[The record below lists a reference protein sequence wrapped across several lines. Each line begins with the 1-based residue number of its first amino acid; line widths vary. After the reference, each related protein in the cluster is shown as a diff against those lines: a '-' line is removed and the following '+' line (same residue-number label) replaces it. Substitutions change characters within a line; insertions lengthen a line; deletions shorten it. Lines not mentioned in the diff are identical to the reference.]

1 MPRLGD
7 DQNMATAYPDRVS
20 TNLRGSWMRQLAM
33 TVVGTLLLY
42 NVVFKDYKNETKTG
56 MSNRGIAGDIETI
69 IPKTRAEKIK
79 EAKETKKTMA
89 EKNEALH
96 YEVGNLTNA
105 VVELQELMVE
115 TNGVTIQH
123 PVTLPEPEEGEGE
136 DGGGGDG
143 GGGGGGGENNAA
155 EGVRASQ
162 DGDEGEDGD
171 HPKVMLRGAETGQED
186 NYGGGTGDAADEV
199 KNTGGGGGAGD
210 RRLSSQ
216 LPETKSEARGRRPA
230 AGAGGSRSRQ
240 RLRRQQQH
248 RSRREESSHRPG
260 EGGPA
265 R

>member
-20 TNLRGSWMRQLAM
+20 TNLRGSWMKQLAM

-42 NVVFKDYKNETKTG
+42 NVVFKDYKNKTKEG

-79 EAKETKKTMA
+79 EAKENKKTMK

-96 YEVGNLTNA
+96 YQVGNLTNA
-105 VVELQELMVE
+105 VIELQEVLVE

-136 DGGGGDG
+136 DGGGG
-143 GGGGGGGENNAA
+143 GGGENNAV

-162 DGDEGEDGD
+162 DGDEGGDGD
-171 HPKVMLRGAETGQED
+171 HPKAMLRGAETGQED
-186 NYGGGTGDAADEV
+186 NYGGGTGDAADEA
-199 KNTGGGGGAGD
+199 KNGGGGDGGAGG
-210 RRLSSQ
+210 RRLSSP
-216 LPETKSEARGRRPA
+216 LPETKSEAHGRRAAA
-230 AGAGGSRSRQ
+230 AGGGGGGSRSRQ
-240 RLRRQQQH
+240 RFRRQQQH
-248 RSRREESSHRPG
+248 RSRREESSHHPG

>member
-20 TNLRGSWMRQLAM
+20 TNLRGSWLRKLAM

-42 NVVFKDYKNETKTG
+42 NVVFKDYKNQTKTG

-69 IPKTRAEKIK
+69 IPKTRAEKLK
-79 EAKETKKTMA
+79 EALETKRTMA

-96 YEVGNLTNA
+96 YQVGNLTNA
-105 VVELQELMVE
+105 VIELQELLVE

-136 DGGGGDG
+136 DGGGGG
-143 GGGGGGGENNAA
+143 GGGKNKAA

-171 HPKVMLRGAETGQED
+171 HPYAMLRGAETGHED
-186 NYGGGTGDAADEV
+186 KYGGGTGDAAGKV
-199 KNTGGGGGAGD
+199 KNSDGGGGAGG
-210 RRLSSQ
+210 RRLSSP
-216 LPETKSEARGRRPA
+216 LAETKRDANGRRPA
-230 AGAGGSRSRQ
+230 AGGGGSRSRQ

-248 RSRREESSHRPG
+248 RSRREELSNLPG

>member
-69 IPKTRAEKIK
+69 IPKTRAEKLK
-79 EAKETKKTMA
+79 EAKETKKTME
-89 EKNEALH
+89 EKNEALR
-96 YEVGNLTNA
+96 YQVGNLTNA
-105 VVELQELMVE
+105 VIELQELLVE

-123 PVTLPEPEEGEGE
+123 PVTVPEPEEGKGE
-136 DGGGGDG
+136 D
-143 GGGGGGGENNAA
+143 GGGGGGENNAA

-171 HPKVMLRGAETGQED
+171 HPKAMLRGAETGQED
-186 NYGGGTGDAADEV
+186 NYGGDTGDAADEV
-199 KNTGGGGGAGD
+199 KNSGGGGGGAGG
-210 RRLSSQ
+210 RRLSSP
-216 LPETKSEARGRRPA
+216 LPEIKSEAHGRRPT
-230 AGAGGSRSRQ
+230 AGGGGSRSRQ

-248 RSRREESSHRPG
+248 RSRHEESSHRLG

>member
-69 IPKTRAEKIK
+69 IPKTRAEKLK

-89 EKNEALH
+89 EKSEALR
-96 YEVGNLTNA
+96 YQVGNLTNA
-105 VVELQELMVE
+105 VIELQELLVE

-123 PVTLPEPEEGEGE
+123 PVTLPEPQEGEGE
-136 DGGGGDG
+136 D
-143 GGGGGGGENNAA
+143 GGGGGGENNAA
-155 EGVRASQ
+155 EGARASQ

-171 HPKVMLRGAETGQED
+171 NPKAMLRGAETGQED
-186 NYGGGTGDAADEV
+186 NYGAGIGDAADEV
-199 KNTGGGGGAGD
+199 KNSGGGGGAGG
-210 RRLSSQ
+210 RRLSSP
-216 LPETKSEARGRRPA
+216 LPETKSEAHGRRPA
-230 AGAGGSRSRQ
+230 AGGGGSRSRQ

-248 RSRREESSHRPG
+248 RSRREESSHRLA